1 MDNMQNDQKEIIKK
15 ELEVFQKV
23 ISILNSI
30 ATDIK
35 FIKDRQDEI
44 YIAMFGFVEK
54 EKKTDHISQ
63 ILLQLEGGEITP
75 QEARRQISKLKNE
88 I

>member
-1 MDNMQNDQKEIIKK
+1 MDDIKNDQKEIIKK

-23 ISILNSI
+23 ISILNNI
-30 ATDIK
+30 ASDMK
-35 FIKDRQDEI
+35 FLRDRQDEM
-44 YIAMFGFVEK
+44 YIAMFGFTEK
-54 EKKTDHISQ
+54 HETNPISQ
-63 ILLQLEGGEITP
+63 ILLQLENNEITH